1 MTKRITIVTIVL
13 LGFIAGGLAVSVFGQ
28 AEVPQEVS
36 QRAAAVVQY
45 KVVPV
50 PEVMTQAQL
59 QAVLTTQGNAG
70 YRLVLPF
77 AVGSGGI
84 PNQTVLVFV
93 KP

>member
-28 AEVPQEVS
+28 TEIP
-36 QRAAAVVQY
+36 QRATAVVQY

-70 YRLVLPF
+70 YRLILPF
-77 AVGSGGI
+77 AVGSGAI
-84 PNQTVLVFV
+84 PNQTVLVYS